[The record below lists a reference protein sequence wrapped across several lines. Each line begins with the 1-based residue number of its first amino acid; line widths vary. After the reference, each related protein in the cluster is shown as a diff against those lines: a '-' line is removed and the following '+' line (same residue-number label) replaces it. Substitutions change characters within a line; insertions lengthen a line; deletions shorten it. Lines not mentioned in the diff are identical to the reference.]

1 MKYHSAIK
9 RNEVIPQKFRYRV
22 TTWLS
27 NPTSEHIRNER
38 RRNESRDS
46 HRHLHMV
53 TAALFQTAPKWKQP
67 RSLLKD
73 KQTKCG
79 IYMYTGILFSL

>member
-1 MKYHSAIK
+1 MKYYSAIK

-46 HRHLHMV
+46 HRYLHTYGHSSIIPNSPKV
-53 TAALFQTAPKWKQP
+53 EAAQK
-67 RSLLKD
+67 SIE
-73 KQTKCG
+73 G
-79 IYMYTGILFSL
+79 

>member
-1 MKYHSAIK
+1 MKYYLAIK

-27 NPTSEHIRNER
+27 NSTSEDIP

-46 HRHLHMV
+46 HRYLH
-53 TAALFQTAPKWKQP
+53 THGHSSIIPKSPKVEATP
-67 RSLLKD
+67 KS
-73 KQTKCG
+73 TEG
-79 IYMYTGILFSL
+79 